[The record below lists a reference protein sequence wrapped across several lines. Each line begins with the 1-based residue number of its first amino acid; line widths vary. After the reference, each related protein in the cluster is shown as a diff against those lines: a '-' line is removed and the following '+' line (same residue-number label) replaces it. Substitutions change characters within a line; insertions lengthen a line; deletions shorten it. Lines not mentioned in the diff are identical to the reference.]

1 MEYVDNSLPTG
12 IVSGKLQVAQ
22 FDFPD
27 EAREEAYIT
36 ARMEEDKK
44 EVTITSSKGHYLD
57 IGNVI
62 QLNTPN
68 HPDITGKHRIK
79 AKSIKAGG
87 TDMLC
92 TLTLNKETPLVRD
105 YI

>member
-1 MEYVDNSLPTG
+1 MGRT
-12 IVSGKLQVAQ
+12 I
-22 FDFPD
+22 
-27 EAREEAYIT
+27 EEILA
-36 ARMEEDKK
+36 AAEKKELELSEENKK
-44 EVTITSSKGHYLD
+44 EVTLTTSKGHYLD

-68 HPDITGKHRIK
+68 HPEISGKHRIK

-92 TLTLNKETPLVRD
+92 TLTLNKESPRVGD